1 MYRLIELVMQ
11 NNKESQ
17 AIYTFDTYEEAKGEF
32 ETKVGA
38 DMKSQAYTGFI
49 LMILDNTGKVLDN
62 KHSGDVFS
70 QRLIEVKVTD
80 EETPDIT
87 PYDSTLLVE
96 ANFHSKWGAAIK
108 NDKVK
113 AEMLRGIDG
122 FGGEVCYTYWVRP
135 VEIEPTP
142 EPEESEAEEE
152 TPELEAEE

>member
-1 MYRLIELVMQ
+1 MYRLIELVIQ
-11 NNKESQ
+11 NNKEAQ
-17 AIYTFDTYEEAKGEF
+17 AIYPFDTYEEAKGEF

-38 DMKSQAYTGFI
+38 DMKSEAYTGFMLLI
-49 LMILDNTGKVLDN
+49 IDNIGKVIDI
-62 KHSGDVFS
+62 KQGGDTFKP
-70 QRLIEVKVTD
+70 RLIEVKVTD
-80 EETPDIT
+80 EETPEIT

-135 VEIEPTP
+135 IEQEEPTP
-142 EPEESEAEEE
+142 ESEEVTE
-152 TPELEAEE
+152 

>member
-11 NNKESQ
+11 NNKEAQ
-17 AIYTFDTYEEAKGEF
+17 AIYPFDTYEEAKGEF

-38 DMKSQAYTGFI
+38 DMKSQAYTGFM

-70 QRLIEVKVTD
+70 PRLIEVKVTD

-135 VEIEPTP
+135 VEIESKP
-142 EPEESEAEEE
+142 ESKPEEVTE
-152 TPELEAEE
+152 